1 MCAQTTIGKNV
12 ANVSFLST
20 FVPTLFCRIMANG
33 TLFQLILANTVES
46 RASQAPSQQAVGLDL
61 GHRVVGTANIK
72 TRSIQWVKRGLEV
85 IDEAD
90 DQDALGA
97 FKNDS
102 YDRRRM
108 GNQST
113 LKKVPNLDWR
123 L

>member
-1 MCAQTTIGKNV
+1 M
-12 ANVSFLST
+12 
-20 FVPTLFCRIMANG
+20 
-33 TLFQLILANTVES
+33 E
-46 RASQAPSQQAVGLDL
+46 
-61 GHRVVGTANIK
+61 
-72 TRSIQWVKRGLEV
+72 SIQWVKRGLEV

-97 FKNDS
+97 LKNAS